1 MAKTVKRTKLSPYAS
16 GLFEKKTAK
25 KHVGSV
31 FKTANLLNALAS
43 VNTSVLN
50 KKRASRSIRVTEV
63 QKRNMPS
70 RGTKTAFTETL
81 KKAHNNKVKAA
92 ENRKKAAENRKK
104 LKENVNNITA
114 AFGKLNTKMNTSH

>member
-16 GLFEKKTAK
+16 GLFEKKTTK

-31 FKTANLLNALAS
+31 FKTANLLNALAT

-70 RGTKTAFTETL
+70 RATKTAFTETL

-92 ENRKKAAENRKK
+92 ENRKK

-114 AFGKLNTKMNTSH
+114 AFGKMNTKMN